1 MRTAASKALVRTA
14 FSASAM
20 ATALF
25 AAHPAVAQ
33 TEGGTL
39 PSPSQ
44 EPVNSA
50 DGATA
55 GGSQEIV
62 VTAQFRAQSVQDT
75 PLAITAID
83 AEMLEARSQTRIS
96 DITAQAPNVLL
107 QVNPAGQGNSMR
119 AFIRGIGQ
127 TDQSPSVEPGVGIY
141 VDDVYFA
148 TITGSIFDLM
158 DLDRVE
164 ILRGPQGTLAG
175 MNSVGGSVKL
185 FSRKPTGQGGY
196 VEATLGNFD
205 RRDFRASVDFAI
217 VPDQLF
223 ARISGVTRHRDGHV
237 TRLDYACV
245 HPDDPYVVSGILKQ
259 QSSGKDCKIGT
270 LGNQSMSAL
279 RGSLRWVASPSL
291 EVNIS
296 GDYTKDESETQAA
309 VLLQAG
315 EIIPGA
321 SVAYQG
327 VPYDS
332 RFVPYGQFRGDT
344 VINDPYVSYANFY
357 DPGVTY
363 RPINTAGA
371 PGPANGP
378 FQARPASNLD
388 AWGVSGKIDLELSDT
403 LNLESITGYRKYKS
417 FSSSDND
424 SSPVAILQNE
434 SLFTH
439 KQFSQELRLNASL
452 LDDQVHLTV
461 GGIYFYQKTV
471 YQTREDDPF
480 LAGIYGPLNQP
491 TFHFIQD
498 DPMVMKNKSGFA
510 HVTWDATD
518 RLSFAGG
525 LRVTHEQK
533 DYTFYRLNL
542 DGETP
547 FLILSD
553 PSNPLNGRT
562 GSYEGTVVDYRAN
575 MSYDWTDDVMTYFQ
589 FATGFKG
596 GGISPRPYFPQQILG
611 FGPEKLKSYEVGLKT
626 SLFDRRL
633 RFNAAAFYMDY
644 ADYQATPQV
653 CVDENGEALPLPFGT
668 PGLCG
673 QYLNVADATV
683 KGFEAELQAE
693 PVDGLSLDA
702 SLSYLDFAFGEPKI
716 ATNEVVEG
724 ASRPGIGDWKWS
736 VGAQYEIP
744 FVANG
749 TLTPRVDVFYTPGY
763 CGNLAC
769 TPIAR
774 NESYTLANA
783 RLTYRN
789 GDNDWSIALEV
800 TNLFDKLYYLNKF
813 VTVYANGQ
821 PGRPREWA
829 ITLRKNF

>member
-1 MRTAASKALVRTA
+1 MMRN
-14 FSASAM
+14 SASVNSRRIALGVSALAM
-20 ATALF
+20 ALASAPAL
-25 AAHPAVAQ
+25 AQ
-33 TEGGTL
+33 TGAA
-39 PSPSQ
+39 
-44 EPVNSA
+44 A
-50 DGATA
+50 DTSGVD
-55 GGSQEIV
+55 EIV
-62 VTAQFRAQSVQDT
+62 VTAQFREQSVQDT
-75 PLAITAID
+75 PLAITAISAD
-83 AEMLEARSQTRIS
+83 MLESRSQTRIS

-107 QVNPAGQGNSMR
+107 QPNPAGQGNSMR

-127 TDQSPSVEPGVGIY
+127 LDQSPSVEPGVGIY
-141 VDDVYFA
+141 IDDIYFA
-148 TITGSIFDLM
+148 TVTGSIFDLM

-164 ILRGPQGTLAG
+164 ILRGPQGTLSG

-185 FSRKPTGQGGY
+185 FSRKPEGHGGY
-196 VEATLGNFD
+196 VEATVGNFD
-205 RRDFRASVDFAI
+205 RRDFRASADFTL

-223 ARISGVTRHRDGHV
+223 ARVSGVSRNRDGHV
-237 TRLDYACV
+237 KRLDYACV
-245 HPDDPYVVSGILKQ
+245 HPNDPYVVSGAITRQ
-259 QSSGKDCKIGT
+259 ASGNKCKIGT
-270 LGNQSMSAL
+270 LGNQSMFGVRGAL
-279 RGSLRWVASPSL
+279 RWTPTPTL
-291 EVNIS
+291 EINLS
-296 GDYTKDESETQAA
+296 GDYTKDDSETQAA

-332 RFVPYGQFRGDT
+332 RFVPYGEFRGDT
-344 VINDPYVSYANFY
+344 VVNDPYVSYANFF

-363 RPINTAGA
+363 QPVDTAGNPGA
-371 PGPANGP
+371 PNGP
-378 FQARPASNLD
+378 FQARPASELD
-388 AWGVSGKIDLELSDT
+388 AWGVSGKIDLELSDS
-403 LNLESITGYRKYKS
+403 LSLESITGYRHYKS

-439 KQFSQELRLNASL
+439 KQFSQELRLNGRLFDNS
-452 LDDQVHLTV
+452 VHFTL
-461 GGIYFYQKTV
+461 GGIYFYQKTI

-480 LAGIYGPLNQP
+480 LAGIYGPLDQP

-498 DPMVMKNKSGFA
+498 DPTVMKNLSGFA

-518 RLSFAGG
+518 QLSLAGG
-525 LRVTHEQK
+525 IRVTHEEK

-553 PSNPLNGRT
+553 PANPLNGRT
-562 GSYEGTVVDYRAN
+562 GSYEGTIVDYRAN
-575 MSYDWTDDVMTYFQ
+575 VSYGWTDNVMTYVQ

-596 GGISPRPYFPQQILG
+596 GGISPRPYFPQQIKG
-611 FGPEKLKSYEVGLKT
+611 FGPEKLKSYEVGFKST
-626 SLFDRRL
+626 LFDRRL

-644 ADYQATPQV
+644 SDYQATPQV
-653 CVDENGEALPLPFGT
+653 CVDDNGDPLPLPYGT

-673 QYLNVADATV
+673 QYLNVANAKV

-693 PVDGLSLDA
+693 PIDNLRIDG
-702 SLSYLDFAFGEPKI
+702 SLSYLDFEFGAPKI
-716 ATNEVVEG
+716 ATDEVVEG

-736 VGAQYEIP
+736 LGVQYEIP
-744 FVANG
+744 FVGNG
-749 TLTPRVDVFYTPGY
+749 TLTPRVDVYYTPGY

-769 TPIAR
+769 TPIAK
-774 NESYTLANA
+774 NTSYTLANA

-789 GDNDWSIALEV
+789 EDNDWSLALEV

-821 PGRPREWA
+821 PGRPREYA
-829 ITLRKNF
+829 VTLRKNF